1 MGFVSLIGAGP
12 GDPGLVTVRALE
24 KLRTC
29 EAVVHDRLIPYQL
42 LDEVPA
48 GAERIDVGKHPGK
61 AKVPQEKIQEIL
73 IAKAREGK
81 RVVRLKGGDPG
92 IFGRVGEEI
101 EALQDAGIPFEV
113 VPGVTAG
120 IAAAA
125 AAGIPLTHRDIASS
139 VTFVTGH
146 EDPEREDSHLDWGEM
161 ARAGTLVFY
170 MIGKHLPDIGERL
183 IESGRP
189 EATPALIVREASYP
203 TQSIA
208 LTTLAELRD
217 NPEVL
222 QPGYPAVLIVGEVA
236 TMRSHVQNSLP
247 LRDKLFVLTH
257 PAEADDPL
265 QTRLSQWGAGV
276 LLCPSIRIDPVEE
289 STDLIKKLTHME
301 DYDWV
306 LFTSKNAVRAVR
318 EIFQE
323 LGWDIRRFG
332 NVKIAAV
339 GQATSRLLED
349 WGIVPD
355 LVPENFTAEDL
366 FRQLES
372 EGEVEGRSFLF
383 PCSEI
388 ARETLEKSI
397 LAGGGEFDR
406 VTAYRTVAIEEPW
419 HPDIPLSELSI
430 DGICFTS
437 SSTVRGFRA
446 RIGSEAFQVLANSTP
461 MYSIGPKTSQTLAEI
476 GARDIRE
483 SEVSDLEGLSDY
495 IRRTQSEP
503 GT

>member
-1 MGFVSLIGAGP
+1 
-12 GDPGLVTVRALE
+12 
-24 KLRTC
+24 
-29 EAVVHDRLIPYQL
+29 
-42 LDEVPA
+42 
-48 GAERIDVGKHPGK
+48 
-61 AKVPQEKIQEIL
+61 
-73 IAKAREGK
+73 
-81 RVVRLKGGDPG
+81 
-92 IFGRVGEEI
+92 
-101 EALQDAGIPFEV
+101 
-113 VPGVTAG
+113 
-120 IAAAA
+120 
-125 AAGIPLTHRDIASS
+125 
-139 VTFVTGH
+139 
-146 EDPEREDSHLDWGEM
+146 
-161 ARAGTLVFY
+161 
-170 MIGKHLPDIGERL
+170 
-183 IESGRP
+183 
-189 EATPALIVREASYP
+189 
-203 TQSIA
+203 
-208 LTTLAELRD
+208 
-217 NPEVL
+217 
-222 QPGYPAVLIVGEVA
+222 GYPAVLIVGEVA

-372 EGEVEGRSFLF
+372 EGEVDATSFLF

>member
-189 EATPALIVREASYP
+189 EATPALIVREEIYP
-203 TQSIA
+203 LPPLA
-208 LTTLAELRD
+208 VPTL
-217 NPEVL
+217 
-222 QPGYPAVLIVGEVA
+222 
-236 TMRSHVQNSLP
+236 
-247 LRDKLFVLTH
+247 
-257 PAEADDPL
+257 
-265 QTRLSQWGAGV
+265 
-276 LLCPSIRIDPVEE
+276 
-289 STDLIKKLTHME
+289 
-301 DYDWV
+301 
-306 LFTSKNAVRAVR
+306 
-318 EIFQE
+318 
-323 LGWDIRRFG
+323 
-332 NVKIAAV
+332 
-339 GQATSRLLED
+339 
-349 WGIVPD
+349 
-355 LVPENFTAEDL
+355 
-366 FRQLES
+366 
-372 EGEVEGRSFLF
+372 
-383 PCSEI
+383 
-388 ARETLEKSI
+388 
-397 LAGGGEFDR
+397 
-406 VTAYRTVAIEEPW
+406 
-419 HPDIPLSELSI
+419 
-430 DGICFTS
+430 
-437 SSTVRGFRA
+437 
-446 RIGSEAFQVLANSTP
+446 
-461 MYSIGPKTSQTLAEI
+461 
-476 GARDIRE
+476 
-483 SEVSDLEGLSDY
+483 
-495 IRRTQSEP
+495 
-503 GT
+503 

>member
-1 MGFVSLIGAGP
+1 
-12 GDPGLVTVRALE
+12 
-24 KLRTC
+24 
-29 EAVVHDRLIPYQL
+29 
-42 LDEVPA
+42 
-48 GAERIDVGKHPGK
+48 
-61 AKVPQEKIQEIL
+61 
-73 IAKAREGK
+73 
-81 RVVRLKGGDPG
+81 
-92 IFGRVGEEI
+92 
-101 EALQDAGIPFEV
+101 
-113 VPGVTAG
+113 
-120 IAAAA
+120 
-125 AAGIPLTHRDIASS
+125 
-139 VTFVTGH
+139 
-146 EDPEREDSHLDWGEM
+146 
-161 ARAGTLVFY
+161 
-170 MIGKHLPDIGERL
+170 
-183 IESGRP
+183 
-189 EATPALIVREASYP
+189 
-203 TQSIA
+203 
-208 LTTLAELRD
+208 
-217 NPEVL
+217 
-222 QPGYPAVLIVGEVA
+222 
-236 TMRSHVQNSLP
+236 
-247 LRDKLFVLTH
+247 
-257 PAEADDPL
+257 
-265 QTRLSQWGAGV
+265 
-276 LLCPSIRIDPVEE
+276 
-289 STDLIKKLTHME
+289 
-301 DYDWV
+301 
-306 LFTSKNAVRAVR
+306 
-318 EIFQE
+318 
-323 LGWDIRRFG
+323 WDIRRFG

-483 SEVSDLEGLSDY
+483 SEVSDFEGLSDF